1 MPRILVADDNTN
13 IQKMV
18 SLALQERG
26 VEVTAVGNGEAAV
39 RRLPDLNPDLIL
51 ADIFM
56 PVRNGYEVCEW
67 VKKDSKYSHIPVI
80 LLVGAFDPLD
90 EKEARRVGA
99 DGILKKPFIP
109 PDPLV
114 AMVTSTLEKN
124 PRIAAEMALAKQ
136 AAAAPPPPP
145 VPAVEAT
152 PKVEVKPLPEFPEPS
167 PEEVS
172 LVYGFG
178 SGRRGLED
186 DGVEESAAARAP
198 KSDGPENEEESEPS
212 STMHEWRRSAMAFEV
227 PEEDSRKPAFSP
239 DEVEATLPSEQDSA
253 PPQIEFLQPQ
263 LEAEPLPES
272 FHEFLPAALPEVN
285 ANSQQSS
292 PWHELQEQHVAS
304 HESAS
309 TAEQSIQDLHERGS
323 EEAGEDAQEHKF
335 GRGDAGDAGDN
346 TKHRG
351 GSDAE
356 EFFSVDASNA
366 ASTAPV
372 SLDAPAIPVAFAES
386 EASPSATSK
395 TEHSEPV
402 IQTHPAA
409 TEDDRTTAEGE
420 SNSAS
425 KTAHW
430 MDLMASDAGQPQN
443 DWFSTIAGSA
453 RAEDAAA
460 PRAHAN
466 AEANSFAAESVSAVE
481 QVPAP
486 EEHLKDA
493 APAAALSQDSAPGAS
508 PSEEDWFFADE
519 PQAPEPAISQPQSVV
534 EESLH
539 APASA
544 PESIQPEWPAP
555 KQSDPVRDE
564 VEPTVAEP
572 VAVPLSGSDSEIVK
586 EDEAK
591 EPSLSQD
598 PALVESAA
606 VHVTPEPL
614 LIDESPNDGAN
625 YNTRDEEVAPAFS
638 FLSEI
643 AKSSAPSS
651 SLLAPEAE
659 DHVPSAPLPVE
670 TAFPESAATKMS
682 ASPNERQDSPLEFGS
697 SVFDEVASPSREE
710 LARIPFLNPP
720 PGFHDKAEQE
730 FGTPDCS
737 APTDTAAVDAAV
749 QRILDKI
756 EPQLRDLLSQNLKPL
771 LENLVQDELHK
782 KDR

>member
-1 MPRILVADDNTN
+1 VPRILVADDNTN

-67 VKKDSKYSHIPVI
+67 VKKDAKYSHIPVI

-109 PDPLV
+109 PDPLI

-124 PRIAAEMALAKQ
+124 PRVAAEMALAKQ

-152 PKVEVKPLPEFPEPS
+152 PKVEVKPLPQFPEPS
-167 PEEVS
+167 AEEAS
-172 LVYGFG
+172 LAYGFG

-186 DGVEESAAARAP
+186 DGSEESAAARAP
-198 KSDGPENEEESEPS
+198 KSDEPETEEENDPS

-239 DEVEATLPSEQDSA
+239 DEVEAALPSEQDSA
-253 PPQIEFLQPQ
+253 PAQIELPQPQ

-272 FHEFLPAALPEVN
+272 FPGFLPAPLQEG
-285 ANSQQSS
+285 SSDS
-292 PWHELQEQHVAS
+292 PWPELQEQHFAS
-304 HESAS
+304 RESAS
-309 TAEQSIQDLHERGS
+309 TAEQNIPDLHEQPS
-323 EEAGEDAQEHKF
+323 EEAGEGAQRHISE
-335 GRGDAGDAGDN
+335 RGDAGDASQN
-346 TKHRG
+346 TTREG
-351 GSDAE
+351 ESDAE
-356 EFFSVDASNA
+356 EFFSLDASSA
-366 ASTAPV
+366 ASTATV
-372 SLDAPAIPVAFAES
+372 SPDAPAIPVASAEL
-386 EASPSATSK
+386 EISPSATSEA
-395 TEHSEPV
+395 EHSEPV
-402 IQTHPAA
+402 AQMHPTA
-409 TEDDRTTAEGE
+409 TEDDHTTAERE
-420 SNSAS
+420 SNSAP
-425 KTAHW
+425 KAAHW
-430 MDLMASDAGQPQN
+430 MDLMASNAGQPQH
-443 DWFSTIAGSA
+443 DWFSTITGAA

-460 PRAHAN
+460 AHAQANDKPN
-466 AEANSFAAESVSAVE
+466 ASESNSFAAESLSAVE
-481 QVPAP
+481 Q
-486 EEHLKDA
+486 
-493 APAAALSQDSAPGAS
+493 GAS

-519 PQAPEPAISQPQSVV
+519 PQAAEPAIAQPHSGVKDSV
-534 EESLH
+534 H

-544 PESIQPEWPAP
+544 PESIQPEWPAA
-555 KQSDPVRDE
+555 KQSEPQRDE

-586 EDEAK
+586 EDEAE

-651 SLLAPEAE
+651 GLLTPEAE
-659 DHVPSAPLPVE
+659 DNVASAPLPVE
-670 TAFPESAATKMS
+670 TAFPESAAPKMP

-697 SVFDEVASPSREE
+697 SVFDEVAPGAASPSREE

-720 PGFHDKAEQE
+720 PEFRHDAEQE
-730 FGTPDCS
+730 LGTLASS
-737 APTDTAAVDAAV
+737 APADSAAVDAVV
-749 QRILDKI
+749 QRIIDKI